1 MNAAMK
7 TQRVSIDNTLVQ
19 DVVNSVTGVFADGF
33 GIKVSLKSS
42 RIGRNLDAVGDVSGV
57 VGMIQDRVEGNL
69 IISFNA
75 QEIFS
80 VLSRV
85 YGHPFTAV
93 DDTVKQGAAEM
104 ANMVYGHVKTRLNQR
119 GHDLKMS
126 LPNVIVG
133 TQHSIKSTED
143 CSTMIA
149 TFEFEGRDFQVI
161 VAVLDDYPGM

>member
-1 MNAAMK
+1 MNAALK
-7 TQRVSIDNTLVQ
+7 LQRVSIDHSLLQ

-33 GIKVSLKSS
+33 GIKVGLKSS
-42 RIGRNLDAVGDVSGV
+42 RIGRNLDATGDVSGV
-57 VGMIQDRVEGNL
+57 VGMIQDRIEGNL
-69 IISFNA
+69 IICFNSA
-75 QEIFS
+75 EIFS
-80 VLSRV
+80 ILARV
-85 YGHPFTAV
+85 YGHTFTAV

-133 TQHSIKSTED
+133 SQHSIRSTED
-143 CSTMIA
+143 CSTMLA
-149 TFEFEGRDFQVI
+149 VFEFEGMSFQVI